1 MSELS
6 ESLTIWLPGALIMCL
21 LIVCSGFFSA
31 SETAFFFLSREQL
44 RQFSTRSGRHRMV
57 ASLMAN
63 PDRLLS
69 AILFWNLLINLS
81 YFTVGIVVVH
91 RLTDEGFHKIA
102 GLAGVSN
109 LLGMIILGEVIPK
122 SVAVVTRTSLAPLVS
137 WPIAASIA
145 VLDPVLPFLGRTARI
160 LRRTFWPHIKPEPAL
175 RASDLEKAVDT
186 SAALSEEILHIEQQ
200 VLHNILDLNEIAVEE
215 IMRPRNHCV
224 TVLPHETFRELDIP
238 VDRIDYLL
246 VRGKSDEDIDGA
258 VSLATISKP
267 GTKIFSE
274 LAEPVIIV
282 PWCAS
287 LAYVL
292 GQLQSQFCGVAI
304 VVHEHG
310 ETVGIVTYEDLLETM
325 LSESPSR
332 TRRMFR
338 REPVIEIGVNR
349 FHAEGLVTL
358 RFLAKKLRVALTERN
373 EPQFTLSGLFHEELE
388 RMPETGDSVSW
399 HGWKLTAIEVSHRGQ
414 VRALIEP
421 EKLPSPSVNGEAT

>member
-1 MSELS
+1 MTELS
-6 ESLTIWLPGALIMCL
+6 ESLTIWLPGAIIMCL

-44 RQFSTRSGRHRMV
+44 RLFSTRSGRHRMV

-81 YFTVGIVVVH
+81 YFAVGIVIVH
-91 RLTDEGFHKIA
+91 RLTDRDFSRAA
-102 GLAGVSN
+102 GIVGISN
-109 LLGMIILGEVIPK
+109 LLGMIVLGEVIPK
-122 SVAVVTRTSLAPLVS
+122 SFAVVARARIAPMVS
-137 WPIAASIA
+137 WPVAAAVA
-145 VLDPVLPFLGRTARI
+145 VLDPALPVLGRTARV
-160 LRRTFWPHIKPEPAL
+160 LRRTFWPHVTPEPAM

-186 SAALSEEILHIEQQ
+186 SAALSEEILHVEQQ

-215 IMRPRNHCV
+215 IMRPRNHCI
-224 TVLPHETFRELDIP
+224 TVQPEQTFQALERPIHH
-238 VDRIDYLL
+238 IDYLL
-246 VRGKSDEDIDGA
+246 VTGERADDINGA
-258 VSLATISKP
+258 VSLSTLSSP
-267 GTKIFSE
+267 GNRTFRQLS
-274 LAEPVIIV
+274 EPVIIV
-282 PWCAS
+282 PWCSS

-292 GQLQSQFCGVAI
+292 GQLQSHFCGVAI

-310 ETVGIVTYEDLLETM
+310 ETVGVVTYEDLLETM

-349 FHAEGLVTL
+349 YHADGLVTL
-358 RFLAKKLRVALTERN
+358 RFLARKLRVALTESS
-373 EPQFTLSGLFHEELE
+373 ESLFTLSGLFHELLE
-388 RMPETGDSVSW
+388 RMPEKGDSVSW
-399 HGWKLTAIEVSHRGQ
+399 HGWKMTAIEVSRRGQ

-421 EKLPSPSVNGEAT
+421 ERLSDAQPEGGSA